1 MMITSLMNRI
11 QHTRYFAM
19 NCSQRDELA
28 QAIWHVILLVS
39 QIEATPMS
47 TTLAQKLQIKSGKL
61 IVLNAPPGYAEQL
74 AKEFKDL
81 TVSTRAAGQA
91 EAVLLFV
98 NSLAEVD
105 KLTHKAG
112 KLVKPEGMLW
122 IAYAKGTSKVKTDV
136 NRDRLWAAVQP
147 IGWQPI
153 RQIALDEV
161 WSAMRFK
168 PMAE

>member
-1 MMITSLMNRI
+1 MPS
-11 QHTRYFAM
+11 
-19 NCSQRDELA
+19 S
-28 QAIWHVILLVS
+28 
-39 QIEATPMS
+39 
-47 TTLAQKLQIKSGKL
+47 LAQKLQIKSGKL
-61 IVLNAPPGYAEQL
+61 IVINAPKGYAEQL
-74 AKEFKDL
+74 AKELKDL

-98 NSLAEVD
+98 NSLAEA
-105 KLTHKAG
+105 TERTPKAG

-122 IAYAKGTSKVKTDV
+122 IAYAKGASKVKTDV

-147 IGWQPI
+147 IGWQPV

-168 PMAE
+168 PLVE

>member
-1 MMITSLMNRI
+1 MPTSL
-11 QHTRYFAM
+11 AG
-19 NCSQRDELA
+19 
-28 QAIWHVILLVS
+28 
-39 QIEATPMS
+39 
-47 TTLAQKLQIKSGKL
+47 KLQIKSGKL
-61 IVLNAPPGYAEQL
+61 IVINAPKGYAEQL
-74 AKEFKDL
+74 TQELDDL
-81 TVSTRAAGQA
+81 AVSTRAAGQA

-98 NSLAEVD
+98 NSLAEAET
-105 KLTHKAG
+105 LTPKAG

-147 IGWQPI
+147 IGWQPV

-168 PMAE
+168 PIK